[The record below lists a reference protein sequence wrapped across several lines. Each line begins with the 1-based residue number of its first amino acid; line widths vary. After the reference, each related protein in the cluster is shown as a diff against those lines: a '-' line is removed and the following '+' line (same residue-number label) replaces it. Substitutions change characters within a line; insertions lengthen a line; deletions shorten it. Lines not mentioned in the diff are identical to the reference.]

1 MIRLSPWFQFYV
13 MLQELEINFVI
24 LMVDHRIFDGSN
36 LGLNVGSNLAV
47 DRIAVGLKINH

>member
-1 MIRLSPWFQFYV
+1 METWFQFCSV
-13 MLQELEINFVI
+13 LQELEINLVI

-47 DRIAVGLKINH
+47 DTIAVGLKIDH